1 MIGVLQSINPYG
13 EFIKLFSLN
22 SNFRHEI
29 YFEKNTFYKYKLLKT
44 YMILEIFI
52 KINIELLHVL
62 TTKILI

>member
-13 EFIKLFSLN
+13 ELIKLFSLN

-29 YFEKNTFYKYKLLKT
+29 YFEKNIL
-44 YMILEIFI
+44 ILEIFI